1 MLHKLD
7 AVLSKILDR
16 ISDYVSNHRGAPLL
30 LAVALVVLNYGLRV
44 IPGVQLGFVEAT
56 DLLLH
61 LSVIVG
67 LLGVLLGDA
76 L

>member
-7 AVLSKILDR
+7 AAASRVLDR
-16 ISDYVSNHRGAPLL
+16 ISDYVANHRGAPLL
-30 LAVALVVLNYGLRV
+30 LALLLVVLNYVLRV
-44 IPGVQLGFVEAT
+44 IPGVQLGFVETT

-61 LSVIVG
+61 LGVVVG
-67 LLGVLLGDA
+67 LVGVLLGDA